1 MFFPLKDDNPT
12 NETPVLTIGII
23 GLCSLVFLYEFLFG
37 MDQVIFAYGLIPSVL
52 LGTVYMPP
60 EFNAAPPTLTLFTSM
75 FLHGGWMH
83 LIGNMLFL
91 WVFGDN
97 IEHVLGKF
105 RFILFYL
112 LCGLGAAGLQILLN
126 PESQIPM
133 VGASGAISGV
143 LGAYIVL
150 YPRVRVLTLIFFGL
164 ITLVRI
170 PAVWLLGV
178 WIGYQILFAIIEA
191 GNTGG
196 GTAWFAHVGGFF
208 VGVGLIFL
216 LKPGRRPDFQW
227 SWAKKQ
233 RIKKWQAPTK
243 EDEDD
248 DDNIHR
254 GPWG

>member
-12 NETPVLTIGII
+12 YSTPVLTVGII
-23 GLCSLVFLYEFLFG
+23 ALCSLVFLYEFLFG
-37 MDQVIFAYGLIPSVL
+37 MREIITQFGLIPGVL

-60 EFNAAPPTLTLFTSM
+60 EFNSAPAPVTLFTSM

-91 WVFGDN
+91 WVFGNN
-97 IEHVLGKF
+97 IEDVLGKF

-112 LCGLGAAGLQILLN
+112 LCGLGASALQILID
-126 PESQIPM
+126 PGSQIPM

-143 LGAYIVL
+143 LGAYIIL
-150 YPRVRVLTLIFFGL
+150 YPRVQVLTLIFFGI
-164 ITLVRI
+164 ITMVRI

-178 WIGYQILFAIIEA
+178 WIGYQILFAFLDS
-191 GNTGG
+191 GNVGG
-196 GTAWFAHVGGFF
+196 GTAWFAHIGGFF

-216 LKPGRRPDFQW
+216 LKPGRRPDFQ
-227 SWAKKQ
+227 SPWARKQ
-233 RIKKWQAPTK
+233 RMKKWQEPTR
-243 EDEDD
+243 ED